1 MIFNFLREF
10 SLMKFMI
17 ENFEIYFDTFL
28 NRFQRE
34 TKKKIQIMSDCQRVR
49 YNLMKKFNLYAWQ
62 ATKK

>member
-17 ENFEIYFDTFL
+17 ENFEIYFDTLL

-34 TKKKIQIMSDCQRVR
+34 TIKKDSNNFGLSKSS
-49 YNLMKKFNLYAWQ
+49 L
-62 ATKK
+62 